1 MNVSRREYAIA
12 VVLLVAVSVSVRA
25 QTPLALTIEEAVA
38 RALAGRARVAEAA
51 AREAAASAAVAGRA
65 ALRQPAL
72 SVSSGVMR
80 TNHVEEF
87 GVPQAG
93 GTTRIIFPDLP
104 NNYRARAELAVP
116 LYTAGR
122 VDALVRAAEADR
134 RAAAADR
141 RTVEADI
148 ALEARRAYW
157 ALVLARETVGVL
169 DRALART
176 DAAVAA
182 VGARVDVGLLPP
194 NDRLAAQAQ
203 RARQNVRLIQARHE
217 AALAEA
223 QLARAMGADPGQ
235 SIITSTPVTE
245 ATAGA
250 AALAARPAQDLEG
263 EARAKR
269 PERLAIEDRR
279 SAFEE
284 AAAAVSAAFRPQI
297 AALAAI
303 EPARPNPRFVPR
315 VDEWNTAWDF
325 GVHVTW
331 TLWDGGRA
339 RAERGA
345 TLAQADALGHRLT
358 DFDAAVAVEVRQRLL
373 DRASAEA
380 ALAACAEG
388 VAAATENQRVVEER
402 FAAGVAD
409 STDVLDAEIALL
421 EAELECTRLAAA
433 VRLAEAALLRV
444 VGQ

>member
-1 MNVSRREYAIA
+1 MDVSRREYAIA
-12 VVLLVAVSVSVRA
+12 VVLLLAVSVSVRA

-51 AREAAASAAVAGRA
+51 AREAAASAALAGRA

-235 SIITSTPVTE
+235 SIATSTPVTE
-245 ATAGA
+245 PTAGA

-269 PERLAIEDRR
+269 PERLALEDRR

-315 VDEWNTAWDF
+315 VDEWNTSWDL